1 MTAGLVGTG
10 SKQLHHVFHPTCGCD
25 ACAPRAGTGWF
36 HLVQVGAALCAATA
50 QLSLFGFV
58 ATTTPA
64 NITIHQGW
72 VRMMSFALA
81 ATILVAAAPLPRD
94 DASAHPCAACAAVAN
109 ELERQMHE
117 EWAHLNLTV
126 RDRKRLLAS
135 DAVRDEACGEAIQQ
149 ILRGIC
155 DAVKLLGSTSLK
167 TVAWPASNRASPL
180 PGGHHRPRS
189 HENPGRYS
197 LTAATSA

>member
-1 MTAGLVGTG
+1 MA
-10 SKQLHHVFHPTCGCD
+10 
-25 ACAPRAGTGWF
+25 
-36 HLVQVGAALCAATA
+36 
-50 QLSLFGFV
+50 
-58 ATTTPA
+58 
-64 NITIHQGW
+64 
-72 VRMMSFALA
+72 FALA
-81 ATILVAAAPLPRD
+81 ATMLVAAAPLPRD

-135 DAVRDEACGEAIQQ
+135 DAVREEACGEAIQ
-149 ILRGIC
+149 
-155 DAVKLLGSTSLK
+155 LGSTSLK

>member
-1 MTAGLVGTG
+1 MNL
-10 SKQLHHVFHPTCGCD
+10 
-25 ACAPRAGTGWF
+25 
-36 HLVQVGAALCAATA
+36 
-50 QLSLFGFV
+50 
-58 ATTTPA
+58 
-64 NITIHQGW
+64 IHIKLR
-72 VRMMSFALA
+72 RMAFALA
-81 ATILVAAAPLPRD
+81 ATMLVAAAPLPRD

-135 DAVRDEACGEAIQQ
+135 DAVREEA
-149 ILRGIC
+149 
-155 DAVKLLGSTSLK
+155 
-167 TVAWPASNRASPL
+167 VAWPASNRASPL